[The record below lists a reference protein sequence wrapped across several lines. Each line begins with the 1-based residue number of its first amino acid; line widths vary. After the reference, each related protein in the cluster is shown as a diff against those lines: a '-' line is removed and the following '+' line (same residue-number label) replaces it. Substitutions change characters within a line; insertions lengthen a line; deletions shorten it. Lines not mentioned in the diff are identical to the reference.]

1 MCHGRLDLNV
11 QDQKCHLLMH
21 GMNKCPFDTP
31 CDEYPQSCETK
42 SLVILHYML
51 SLSIKAL
58 ARQQL
63 FKD

>member
-1 MCHGRLDLNV
+1 
-11 QDQKCHLLMH
+11 MH